1 MPGRTVVGLTR
12 REQAESLQ
20 GHEDF
25 AGALRTPPELPP
37 GQPRPASSRRA
48 RSVFAL
54 SFRRSIGKDVDDGM
68 VAVECDNP
76 RLKGALRKNCGRADL
91 GKHRLGELI
100 AKIPHNDRWSTN
112 TEGQRRLRDHR

>member
-25 AGALRTPPELPP
+25 AGALCTPPELPP

-54 SFRRSIGKDVDDGM
+54 LDAPLDSRFKDADATFPYGNRRPVGGLDHDPTKRGGSQ
-68 VAVECDNP
+68 VESENV
-76 RLKGALRKNCGRADL
+76 RKAFGWKVNLHVLA
-91 GKHRLGELI
+91 
-100 AKIPHNDRWSTN
+100 P
-112 TEGQRRLRDHR
+112 

>member
-1 MPGRTVVGLTR
+1 MNRM
-12 REQAESLQ
+12 QACVTN
-20 GHEDF
+20 H
-25 AGALRTPPELPP
+25 AGCRKANC
-37 GQPRPASSRRA
+37 
-48 RSVFAL
+48 
-54 SFRRSIGKDVDDGM
+54 RSIGKDVDDGM